1 MWLQFQNFKN
11 SPKKANSKTN
21 YKKLFLR
28 ILQNFENLTEFH
40 RISIILQN
48 LQIFF
53 TEFADFFYSFGNAW
67 WDFFCDIFKHRRA
80 GDHLRLSWDFSFFL
94 LKVDLQFVSLLAK
107 VATAFTRSF
116 KAIANRERNKFPKLP
131 TQLLVTIN
139 YPNNCRSQNNAQD
152 INKQMR
158 TKQQLYS
165 SHHK

>member
-1 MWLQFQNFKN
+1 MKDVMKSRKN
-11 SPKKANSKTN
+11 LIG
-21 YKKLFLR
+21 YKDNPIGLFP
-28 ILQNFENLTEFH
+28 
-40 RISIILQN
+40 
-48 LQIFF
+48 
-53 TEFADFFYSFGNAW
+53 
-67 WDFFCDIFKHRRA
+67 
-80 GDHLRLSWDFSFFL
+80 